1 MMCLTHSIDLEF
13 TSSRERLDIPD
24 YQLLIVNDCFINPS
38 TLPNGI
44 KIVYGP
50 QFWPE
55 GEINGP
61 YNPSYEK
68 NYVYNSLSKWN
79 GITQLEIYNSLVTP
93 IVQMPYGVDIDRFN
107 ITDKTP
113 TFDCLVYYKH
123 RKTDVL
129 NKVLDELTAKN
140 LSFKVIS
147 YGSYNEDTYLQYLKE
162 CKFMVSVDAHE
173 SQGFALQEAMSCNTP
188 LLVLDATS
196 LYDESND
203 GVTSVYE
210 HIRPKKLYASSVPYW
225 SEQCGIRI
233 ENLDELPKAI
243 ELMLNTYTSY
253 TPREYIINTL
263 SPTVCMKRILDYFG

>member
-1 MMCLTHSIDLEF
+1 
-13 TSSRERLDIPD
+13 
-24 YQLLIVNDCFINPS
+24 
-38 TLPNGI
+38 
-44 KIVYGP
+44 
-50 QFWPE
+50 
-55 GEINGP
+55 
-61 YNPSYEK
+61 
-68 NYVYNSLSKWN
+68 
-79 GITQLEIYNSLVTP
+79 
-93 IVQMPYGVDIDRFN
+93 MPYAVDIDRFN
-107 ITDKTP
+107 ITEKTI

-129 NKVLDELTAKN
+129 NKVLDELKAKN
-140 LSFKVIS
+140 MSFKVIS
-147 YGSYNEDTYLQYLKE
+147 YGSYTEETYLQYLKE
-162 CKFMVSVDAHE
+162 CKFMLSVDAHE

-203 GVTSVYE
+203 GVRSIYE
-210 HIRPKKLYASSVPYW
+210 HHRPKKLYASSVPYW

-233 ENLDELPKAI
+233 ENTDELPKAI